1 MTEKTLAS
9 IALAFSY
16 AKVALGTTSDGS
28 GSFAPGAEIKGS
40 AVDTHSS
47 CLVICSCHF
56 RATDLI
62 QLAHL
67 HKGSDVQR
75 CQVPDSPFPL
85 ASEPPVKYQAK

>member
-40 AVDTHSS
+40 AVDTPHA
-47 CLVICSCHF
+47 LWF
-56 RATDLI
+56 AAATSGPLI
-62 QLAHL
+62 
-67 HKGSDVQR
+67 
-75 CQVPDSPFPL
+75 
-85 ASEPPVKYQAK
+85 